1 MSDLAVV
8 DDDSATTISTDMSST
23 TPAASLS
30 NPSSKLISNRAEEEL
45 LDLAQNFLL
54 YVAMVIIVVMVT
66 RIYWPHLL
74 KRGRADDSAFGSG
87 AGGRNQVGV
96 EEDSNLTELVEKKN
110 RRSSRRRQSDRAQ
123 QVSDALSFNQESTE
137 KDVVLKRLL
146 LCFFG
151 LNFSFVCWG
160 ILQERMLTRRYPRYT
175 GEFFGYSYFL
185 VFSNRLWGLIMSGI
199 LMIWLK
205 PKRSK
210 GVLIWEY
217 SFPSISN
224 MLSSWCQYEA
234 LKYVTFPAQT
244 LFKSFKLAPIMLM
257 GKLLQNKE
265 YPFYDYAVA
274 VVVGSG
280 IALFMSGSENVDF
293 SVSILSYGQQES
305 NTSTGIMMLF
315 LFLFFDSFTG
325 QWQSR
330 MFNKNPDLTVVEL
343 LFATSAFS
351 TVLSLITLVHADELG
366 PALDFVWRHNEI
378 HLHFFLFSV
387 CSTVGQLLIFYT
399 IKNFGAVVFAI
410 IMATRVLISIVV
422 SCLLY
427 DHPMTATGFAGLLL
441 VMCGVGYR
449 VKMKAEGK
457 QLIRWK
463 GIEDEEEEEDMVHEW
478 HEHLDM

>member
-1 MSDLAVV
+1 
-8 DDDSATTISTDMSST
+8 
-23 TPAASLS
+23 
-30 NPSSKLISNRAEEEL
+30 
-45 LDLAQNFLL
+45 
-54 YVAMVIIVVMVT
+54 
-66 RIYWPHLL
+66 
-74 KRGRADDSAFGSG
+74 
-87 AGGRNQVGV
+87 
-96 EEDSNLTELVEKKN
+96 
-110 RRSSRRRQSDRAQ
+110 
-123 QVSDALSFNQESTE
+123 
-137 KDVVLKRLL
+137 
-146 LCFFG
+146 
-151 LNFSFVCWG
+151 
-160 ILQERMLTRRYPRYT
+160 
-175 GEFFGYSYFL
+175 
-185 VFSNRLWGLIMSGI
+185 
-199 LMIWLK
+199 MIWLK